1 MILRWL
7 AVAFLLLLSFAASG
21 CQEAL
26 VWVGASVYQK
36 DTKAPGTLPGAEIV
50 RTGLD
55 SSPRVRVGYL
65 PTTTFLTVFSG
76 PEELG
81 QHGYRPNRTEKNG
94 IVYTCKAGHID
105 IGHARKAAD
114 WTLFLTAKTYQHIMR
129 GETEYTFRLYEPSR
143 HFVRLTYPENWG
155 HLSQKDKEQIAYNVS
170 IKIGQYAAF
179 FATNWH
185 EIITW
190 FDYRSKVLEP
200 EFPSAFTWDDVFSHL
215 IGTHIAALAFQDTE
229 HTYNEAVTLALE
241 KELQKLDAQP
251 GHVSKRASESVRGRW
266 FSGDFYSIT
275 MNKRNL
281 DMGLDDGFV
290 TPWLIPSVS
299 ECEGA
304 EAQLY
309 PVPDLGALSEYG
321 FSVKFETEPR
331 IWQGSAILNA
341 AYSHSNQKGKRID
354 PVIHLAPIM
363 DYIKKD
369 AVRRYGPDVDQCP

>member
-7 AVAFLLLLSFAASG
+7 AIAFLLLLFFAASG
-21 CQEAL
+21 CQEAI
-26 VWVGASVYQK
+26 VWLGASVYQK
-36 DTKAPGTLPGAEIV
+36 ESKAADSLTAAEIV

-55 SSPRVRVGYL
+55 ASPRIRVGYL

-81 QHGYRPNRTEKNG
+81 QHGYRPNGTEKNG

-114 WTLFLTAKTYQHIMR
+114 WTLFLSAKAYQYIMR

-143 HFVRLTYPENWG
+143 HFVQLTYPENWE
-155 HLSQKDKEQIAYNVS
+155 HLSQKDKEDIAYNVS
-170 IKIGQYAAF
+170 IRLGQYFAF
-179 FATNWH
+179 VATNWH

-190 FDYRSKVLEP
+190 LGYRSKGLEP
-200 EFPSAFTWDDVFSHL
+200 EFPSAFTWEEVFSNL
-215 IGTHIAALAFQDTE
+215 IGTHIAALALEDTE
-229 HTYNEAVTLALE
+229 HTYNEAVTLAIK

-251 GHVSKRASESVRGRW
+251 AHVSKRASESVRGRW
-266 FSGDFYSIT
+266 FSGDFYFIT
-275 MNKRNL
+275 MNKRNF

-304 EAQLY
+304 KAQPY
-309 PVPDLGALSEYG
+309 PVPDIGTISEYG
-321 FSVKFETEPR
+321 FSVKFEIEPR

-341 AYSHSNQKGKRID
+341 AYSHSNQKAKRID

-369 AVRRYGPDVDQCP
+369 AVRRYGPDVDLCP